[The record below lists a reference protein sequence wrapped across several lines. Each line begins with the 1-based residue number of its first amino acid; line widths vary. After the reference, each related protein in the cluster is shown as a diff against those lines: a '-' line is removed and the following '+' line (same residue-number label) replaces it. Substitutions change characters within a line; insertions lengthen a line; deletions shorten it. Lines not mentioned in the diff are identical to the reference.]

1 MESSQE
7 PVEQVPENLLGPG
20 VVSVDQ
26 AKEAALN
33 HAGFTPEQV
42 AYIKVELEQDDGAL
56 QYEIEF
62 YAEGKEYSSA
72 INANTGAVMEYEM
85 E

>member
-1 MESSQE
+1 MQGNSSGQGLIS
-7 PVEQVPENLLGPG
+7 VEE
-20 VVSVDQ
+20 

-42 AYIKVELEQDDGAL
+42 AYTKVELEQDDGIM

-62 YAEGKEYSSA
+62 YANGKEYSST
-72 INANTGAVMEYEM
+72 INASTGAVMEYEV